1 MNPTAAQQTPSLTL
15 PRNTG
20 RGNRRPFALRA
31 TFVVLLFA
39 IAGCAVGP
47 DFRKP
52 DPKAPG
58 GWADPVGSSYPTTRP
73 MSFAGD
79 PQQLADWWKRFNDPT
94 LDSLI
99 GRAISANLDL
109 RRATSAVRQA
119 RYVRAATASELFP
132 RVDASAAG
140 RRTGSAGEGPVSLFQ
155 GGLDAAWEI
164 DVFGGTRRA
173 VEAADA
179 LYQASIEDR
188 RDVLVSV
195 VSEVAVNYV
204 NLRGTQRQLEIAK
217 GNLELQ
223 KKNLD
228 LVRRLFNNG
237 NGFSSSLDVSNA
249 EASVAG
255 TASQIPSLETTA
267 RQTAYALSVLLDRTP
282 AELLPELTLPGALPV
297 APVEVPLGLPSDL
310 LERRPDVRRAEAQLH
325 AAVANIGVATAD
337 LFPRFS
343 LTGSYGY
350 ANGRALSLFNYAGS
364 AWSVGGGLT
373 FPLFDAGRIFN
384 NINVQTERQ
393 EQALVDYRQTVLI
406 ALQDTEN
413 ALVAYVKEYER
424 RAALAD
430 AVTAN
435 QSAVKAATVLFTNG
449 QVDFLNVLSAQQ
461 ALFSSENALV
471 QSDRTTVTNL
481 IALYKALGGGWENN
495 ADQPQ

>member
-1 MNPTAAQQTPSLTL
+1 MVRTALAAFSLT
-15 PRNTG
+15 
-20 RGNRRPFALRA
+20 
-31 TFVVLLFA
+31 V
-39 IAGCAVGP
+39 AGCAVGP
-47 DFRKP
+47 DFKKP
-52 DPKAPG
+52 NPHSPA
-58 GWADPVGSSYPTTRP
+58 GWADPIGSSYPTTRP

-79 PQQLADWWKRFNDPT
+79 PQQLADWWTRFNDTT

-99 GRAISANLDL
+99 HRAIAANLDL
-109 RRATSAVRQA
+109 RRATSAVREA
-119 RYVRAATASELFP
+119 RYVRASVASELFP
-132 RVDASAAG
+132 QVNGSGAG
-140 RRTGSAGEGPVSLFQ
+140 RRVGSAGNGPVSTFQ
-155 GGLDAAWEI
+155 AGLDAAWEI

-179 LYQASIEDR
+179 LFQASIESR
-188 RDVLVSV
+188 RDVLITV
-195 VSEVAVNYV
+195 VSEVAINYV
-204 NLRGTQRQLEIAK
+204 NLRGTQRQLEIAN

-223 KKNLD
+223 RKNLD

-255 TASQIPSLETTA
+255 TASQIPTLENSA
-267 RQTAYALSVLLDRTP
+267 RQSAYALSVLLDRAP
-282 AELLPELTLPGALPV
+282 ADLLPELTLPGALPV

-310 LERRPDVRRAEAQLH
+310 LQRRPDVRQAEARLH
-325 AAVANIGVATAD
+325 AATANIGVATAD

-343 LTGSYGY
+343 LTGTYGY
-350 ANGRALSLFNYAGS
+350 ANGRALHLLDYAGS

-384 NINVQTERQ
+384 NIKVQDERQ
-393 EQALVDYRQTVLI
+393 EQAIVDYRQTVLT

-413 ALVAYVKEYER
+413 ALVAYVKEFER

-435 QSAVKAATVLFTNG
+435 QNAVKSATVLFTNG

-481 IALYKALGGGWENN
+481 IALYKALGGGWKSET
-495 ADQPQ
+495 PE